1 MTLEEWLHNGE
12 TRLRAG
18 PHPERAR
25 RDADLL
31 LRHLL
36 KLERAALLVRWR
48 EILDAR
54 EAAHYQELLQRR
66 LAGEPVQYITGE
78 AEFYGLPLQVSR
90 DVLIPRPETEHVVE
104 KAVALAGGFSRPR
117 IVDVGTG
124 SGAIALALARE
135 LPQASVTAVDVSKP
149 ALEIA
154 KENARRN
161 GVSNRIRFTHGD
173 LLAPVAGEQFD
184 LVVSN
189 PPYVATSDRDT
200 LDVEVREY
208 EPPIALFAGQ
218 DGLSIHR
225 RLIWQA
231 HDVLISGGFIVLEIG
246 YNQAEAVSALLLAEG
261 FDGVELTPDL
271 QGIARVASAR
281 RAPVS

>member
-1 MTLEEWLHNGE
+1 MTLKEWLRKGE

-25 RDADLL
+25 LDAELL

-36 KLERAALLVRWR
+36 KLERAALLVRWK
-48 EILDAR
+48 EVLDGK
-54 EAAHYQELLQRR
+54 ESAHLQELLQRR
-66 LAGEPVQYITGE
+66 LAGEPIQYITGE
-78 AEFYGLPLQVSR
+78 AEFYGLPLRVSR

-104 KAVALAGGFSRPR
+104 KAVALARGFSRPR

-124 SGAIALALARE
+124 SGAIALALAHQ
-135 LPQASVTAVDVSKP
+135 LPQAGVTAIDVSEA

-154 KENARRN
+154 QENARRN
-161 GVSNRIRFTHGD
+161 GLSDRIRFTRGD

-184 LVVSN
+184 VIVSN
-189 PPYVATSDRDT
+189 PPYVATSERDT
-200 LDVEVREY
+200 LDVEVRGY
-208 EPPIALFAGQ
+208 EPPIALFAGE

-231 HDVLISGGFIVLEIG
+231 RDVLVSGGFIVLEIG
-246 YNQAEAVSALLLAEG
+246 YNQGDAVGALLLAEG
-261 FDGVELTPDL
+261 FECVEFAPDL
-271 QGIARVASAR
+271 QGIPRVASAR
-281 RAPVS
+281 RTND